1 MGRGPRGNQSVTAK
15 SLLFGPRNI
24 QKESLLTPQ
33 EALEKFSASLSPTF
47 VDEDGTK
54 YWKNQD
60 GKLHREG
67 APAIE
72 YPPSEG
78 RPRGARRIQREEWR
92 GDPRSH
98 ECHSVEGS
106 RWWYINGELHRED
119 GPAIEYPDGTEEWY
133 QDGKQHRLDGP
144 AVVKL
149 DGSNEWYQ
157 NGLLHR
163 LDGPALEKEDN
174 PRWSWK
180 EQWLRDGKYHRDDGP
195 AIETSY
201 GDNKWFQ
208 DGKLHREDGP
218 AVIKAEG
225 SHKEWYI
232 NGELHREDGPAIIKS
247 NGDKEWYK
255 NGELLRSEAVNA
267 KE

>member
-119 GPAIEYPDGTEEWY
+119 GPAVEKADGGREWW
-133 QDGKQHRLDGP
+133 
-144 AVVKL
+144 V
-149 DGSNEWYQ
+149 
-157 NGLLHR
+157 NG
-163 LDGPALEKEDN
+163 
-174 PRWSWK
+174 
-180 EQWLRDGKYHRDDGP
+180 
-195 AIETSY
+195 T
-201 GDNKWFQ
+201 F
-208 DGKLHREDGP
+208 HREDGP
-218 AVIKAEG
+218 G
-225 SHKEWYI
+225 S
-232 NGELHREDGPAIIKS
+232 
-247 NGDKEWYK
+247 
-255 NGELLRSEAVNA
+255 
-267 KE
+267 